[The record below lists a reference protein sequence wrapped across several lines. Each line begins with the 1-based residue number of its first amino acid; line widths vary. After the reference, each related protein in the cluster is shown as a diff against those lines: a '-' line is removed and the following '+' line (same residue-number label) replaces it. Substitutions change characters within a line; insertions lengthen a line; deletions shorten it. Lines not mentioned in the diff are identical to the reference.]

1 MQVRFFFGW
10 SFRLLVV
17 VFLAA
22 GSTWAQ
28 YSANIQGNVTDP
40 SGAAV
45 SQAKVVLENMATH
58 VTASTTTD
66 ADGGY
71 RFLSLAPG
79 SYQISVEASGFSTAH
94 ETVTLETNQ
103 NLGVP
108 ITVKVGATTESV
120 TVTAENPLVNVTET
134 RNQQTLQA
142 QELSTLPLAAR
153 NMLSLSTI
161 APGVTGL
168 GLAGGPGV
176 ASGTPGSNAGN
187 FSTEEAV
194 DVSANGQ
201 GTVANMW
208 IIDGL
213 DVTSSVRQG
222 VLNLTPNPDVIQESN
237 NQVNTYTSEYGRG
250 SGLQVAMTTKSGG
263 EQFHGLVSD
272 YFNYQSMYAKYSLP
286 NAAQS
291 YSPFHSNNLS
301 GNVGGPIIPHHQ
313 FFFFFGI
320 EALRSSASTGNS
332 EITFPAPEFAAFA
345 QANNAGTFGTKI
357 LNTYIPTK
365 VAGATVAETAD
376 QYFGRVDPSNPN
388 SPFICA
394 AEPATIENI
403 PCSTPMLD
411 SGTFNSANVINGT
424 QYFVRID
431 KYFSKDRIYGSFFR
445 TLQANPAPNVIP
457 QFNTTNNYWERAVQ
471 VNWTHDF
478 SPTTLNEA
486 IFANNRIEGKNDETG
501 DFSIPGIGVTGQNVG
516 YGLGFAQGDF
526 IQHNYHW
533 RDVLTH
539 VRGAHVIKVG
549 YEGLYGD
556 DVEPFQGPWSHP
568 SFSFNNLLSLAQD
581 APLTE
586 SGVMYSPTTGQQQL
600 WSWDA
605 ASKTWGIFAEDT
617 WKVRRNLTLT
627 LGFRFDDQG
636 NPYSKSPTTVFG
648 NFYLG
653 SGSTFDEQVANG
665 FAKPTHNA
673 LASSPKAY
681 TPRIGAAWDINGKGD
696 WLVRGGFGMFSNWL
710 TPANIQEEF
719 RGNPPGLINPT
730 FSATNAPGN
739 QPVFV
744 QGTSSTPPFGFVFP
758 GLAGTTL
765 CPVAPCLDAA
775 GGILGANL
783 SIGGINPNIV
793 SPTAYIWSGTLEH
806 RLGGRFV
813 ASALYSGSHTSNLVG
828 NGNAGGIV
836 SYGVDINEL
845 PGALIGTT
853 PGTTPARLN
862 DSFGQIAYTQNNRY
876 ANYEAVTFDLK
887 GRASRGF
894 FDVSYTRSSSKDDAS
909 RYPTPENPGTFYGPS
924 PWDAPNRFS
933 ATFNYEQPGLNGG
946 NGFVGHA
953 TSGWGVSGTS
963 IYQTGYPFTVF
974 TSASFNNGKY
984 AAGSDAH
991 TSLSGD
997 YLANG
1002 DNFSYP
1008 DVSSY
1013 QQATSRGA
1021 QTTSLPGGNP
1031 GVFAIDQF
1039 TVPTIGTNGNERTGQ
1054 FRDPTFIQTDLT
1066 VYKNTHI
1073 NERLVFQFRF
1083 EFYNLFNHV
1092 NFLSI
1097 QSDLSQGN
1105 FGEVTSQGLPRWWQL
1120 GGKLYF

>member
-1 MQVRFFFGW
+1 MRQKSLTILGW
-10 SFRLLVV
+10 AARLLVTV
-17 VFLAA
+17 LLMA

-28 YSANIQGNVTDP
+28 YNASIEGTVSDA

-45 SQAKVVLENMATH
+45 AQAKVSFENAATH
-58 VTASTTTD
+58 ISGATTTD
-66 ADGGY
+66 SSGGY

-79 SYQISVEASGFSTAH
+79 SYKITVEAGGFSTAST
-94 ETVTLETNQ
+94 TVTLETNQ
-103 NLGVP
+103 TLNVP
-108 ITVKVGATTESV
+108 IAVKVGSATESV
-120 TVTAENPLVNVTET
+120 TVTAENPLINTAET
-134 RNQQTLQA
+134 RNQQTLQTA
-142 QELSTLPLAAR
+142 ELSTLPLAGR

-176 ASGTPGSNAGN
+176 ASGTPGSTVNN
-187 FSTEEAV
+187 FSTETAV

-222 VLNLTPNPDVIQESN
+222 VLNLVPNPDVIQESN
-237 NQVNTYTSEYGRG
+237 NQVNTYASEYGRG

-263 EQFHGLVSD
+263 DQFHGLVSD
-272 YFNYQSMYAKYSLP
+272 YFNYQSMFAKYSLP

-332 EITFPAPEFAAFA
+332 TITFPDPAFAAFA
-345 QANNAGTFGTKI
+345 LANFPNTFGTKI
-357 LNTYIPTK
+357 LNTYVPTH
-365 VAGATVAETAD
+365 VGGASVSQTA
-376 QYFGRVDPSNPN
+376 QQVFPGT
-388 SPFICA
+388 CGTA
-394 AEPATIENI
+394 ATSDL
-403 PCSTPMLD
+403 PCSTPMID
-411 SGTFNSANVINGT
+411 SGTFNSSNVINGT

-431 KYFSKDRIYGSFFR
+431 KYFGTRDRLYGSFFR
-445 TLQANPAPNVIP
+445 TLQSNPAPNVIP
-457 QFNTTNNYWERAVQ
+457 QFSTTNNYWQRALQ

-486 IFANNRIEGKNDETG
+486 IFAQNRIEGKNGETG
-501 DFSIPGIGVTGQNVG
+501 DFSIPGIGVTGQSVG
-516 YGLGFAQGDF
+516 YGVGFAQGDF

-539 VRGAHVIKVG
+539 VHGAHVIKVG
-549 YEGLYGD
+549 VEGLYGD

-568 SFSFNNLLSLAQD
+568 SFSFNSLLALAQD
-581 APLTE
+581 APLNE
-586 SGVMYSPTTGQQQL
+586 SGVMYSPITGQQTL

-617 WKVRRNLTLT
+617 WKARRNLTVT
-627 LGFRFDDQG
+627 FGFRFDDQG
-636 NPYSKSPTTVFG
+636 NPYSKSPSTVFG

-653 SGSTFDEQVANG
+653 TGSTFEQQVANG
-665 FAKPTHNA
+665 VAKPTHNA
-673 LASSPKAY
+673 LLGTPKAY
-681 TPRIGAAWDINGKGD
+681 TPRIGAAWDINGRGN

-719 RGNPPGLINPT
+719 RGNPPGLILPT

-744 QGTSSTPPFGFVFP
+744 QGTSSKPPFGFVFP
-758 GLAGTTL
+758 GLAGTSL

-783 SIGGINPNIV
+783 SIGGINPYIV

-806 RLGGRFV
+806 RLGSRFV

-828 NGNAGGIV
+828 NGNAGGEV
-836 SYGVDINEL
+836 QYGVDINQL
-845 PGALIGTT
+845 PGALIGL
-853 PGTTPARLN
+853 PLGSTPARLN

-876 ANYEAVTFDLK
+876 ANYEAITVDLRA
-887 GRASRGF
+887 RASRGF

-909 RYPTPENPGTFYGPS
+909 RYPTPENPGAFYGPS
-924 PWDAPNRFS
+924 PWDAPNRIS
-933 ATFNYEQPGLNGG
+933 ASFNYEQPGLNGG
-946 NGFVGHA
+946 AGFVGHV
-953 TSGWGVSGTS
+953 TSGWGISGTS

-974 TSASFNNGKY
+974 TSAAYNGGNYVVGANAQATK
-984 AAGSDAH
+984 
-991 TSLSGD
+991 TGD

-1008 DVSSY
+1008 DVASY
-1013 QQATSRGA
+1013 TQGTSRTA
-1021 QTTSLPGGNP
+1021 YTT
-1031 GVFAIDQF
+1031 GVFTASQF
-1039 TVPTIGTNGNERTGQ
+1039 TVPTAGTNGNENTGQ
-1054 FRDPTFIQTDLT
+1054 FRDPSFIQTDMT
-1066 VYKNTHI
+1066 IYKNTHI
-1073 NERLVFQFRF
+1073 TERLVFQFRF

-1092 NFLSI
+1092 NFLTI
-1097 QSDLSQGN
+1097 QPDLSQGN
-1105 FGEVTSQGLPRWWQL
+1105 FGVVNSQGLPRWWQL